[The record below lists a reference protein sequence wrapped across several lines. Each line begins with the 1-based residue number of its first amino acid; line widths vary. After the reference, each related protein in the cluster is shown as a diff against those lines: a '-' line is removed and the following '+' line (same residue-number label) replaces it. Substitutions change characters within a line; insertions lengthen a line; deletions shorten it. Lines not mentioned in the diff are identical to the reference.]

1 MAAKKSAKKKAAPKK
16 AAPKK
21 AAPKKAAPKK
31 AASKKAAPK
40 KAAPKKAAGVSP
52 KKRAAAAPSEKTAAE
67 KAPAKTAASEAAVP
81 SGAEALMAAILGGGA
96 AGAPQT
102 PPTKK
107 PKAAAAAAAAA
118 EDDEDA
124 EPVIVRKPIPR
135 MPKRAAADT
144 IRLVVGKNPV
154 AAFMVYALASEK
166 VDTSGRTYQI
176 TRQDQHVIDTEAKKA
191 KHDVAFFSFSV
202 YPEVDDR
209 YMLLPCGGSFG
220 DHRGPL
226 LVSRKPIRSNEVNG
240 LEVAVPGRH
249 SSAALAL
256 QLWLPQGRFDLK
268 SVPVRHV
275 SLLVRADK
283 ARSGLLVNEDQA
295 TYRNHNLI
303 RIVDLGQWWGDDTE
317 GLPLP
322 LTLAGVRRDI
332 PEEERAGLALDLKR
346 SIAYGLGHREEALEH
361 AVQYAPKVTAEQ
373 LDKFI
378 DRYVN
383 DLSLD
388 FGVRGRQA
396 VETLFDRSISRGLL
410 AGPIDPEYHGVE

>member
-1 MAAKKSAKKKAAPKK
+1 MAAKKSAKKKAAKSK

-21 AAPKKAAPKK
+21 AAKKKAAASKKKAAAPKK
-31 AASKKAAPK
+31 KAGKKQAAKKAA
-40 KAAPKKAAGVSP
+40 
-52 KKRAAAAPSEKTAAE
+52 AE
-67 KAPAKTAASEAAVP
+67 GAP

-96 AGAPQT
+96 PAPAS
-102 PPTKK
+102 KK
-107 PKAAAAAAAAA
+107 KAQPDKAKAPAD
-118 EDDEDA
+118 DDEDE
-124 EPVIVRKPIPR
+124 EPVKIRKPIPK
-135 MPKRAAADT
+135 MPKRAGKDK

-154 AAFMVYALASEK
+154 AAFMVYALAAEK
-166 VDTSGRTYQI
+166 VDTSGRTYEI
-176 TRQDQHVIDTEAKKA
+176 ARQDQHTIDAEAVKA
-191 KHDVAFFSFSV
+191 KHDVAFLSFAV

-226 LVSRKPIRSNEVNG
+226 LVSRKPIRSSEVNG

-256 QLWLPQGRFDLK
+256 QLWLPQGRFEQK
-268 SVPVRHV
+268 PVPVRHV
-275 SLLVRADK
+275 SLLVRANQ
-283 ARSGLLVNEDQA
+283 ARSGLLVNEDQV
-295 TYRNHNLI
+295 TYRKHNLI

-361 AVQYAPKVTAEQ
+361 AVQYAPKVSAEQ

-396 VETLFDRSISRGLL
+396 VETLYERSIARGLL

>member
-1 MAAKKSAKKKAAPKK
+1 MAAKKSAKKKATPKKSAAKKSAAKKSAPKK
-16 AAPKK
+16 AAAKK
-21 AAPKKAAPKK
+21 
-31 AASKKAAPK
+31 
-40 KAAPKKAAGVSP
+40 
-52 KKRAAAAPSEKTAAE
+52 AAAAPAKKKAAKKKAAVAPKEPAAE
-67 KAPAKTAASEAAVP
+67 APAKKAPGEAASP

-96 AGAPQT
+96 PPAT
-102 PPTKK
+102 PATKK
-107 PKAAAAAAAAA
+107 PKSQVAV
-118 EDDEDA
+118 EPDEDEDA
-124 EPVIVRKPIPR
+124 EPAIVRKPVPK
-135 MPKRAAADT
+135 MPKRAAANT

-154 AAFMVYALASEK
+154 AAFMVYALAAEK
-166 VDTSGRTYQI
+166 VDTSGRTYVI
-176 TRQDQHVIDTEAKKA
+176 AREDQHVIDAEAKKA
-191 KHDVAFFSFSV
+191 KHDVAFLSFAV

-256 QLWLPQGRFDLK
+256 QLWLPQGRFDMK
-268 SVPVRHV
+268 PVPVRHV
-275 SLLVRADK
+275 SLLVRANQ

-332 PEEERAGLALDLKR
+332 PVEERAGLALDLKR

-361 AVQYAPKVTAEQ
+361 AVQYAPKLSAEQ

-396 VETLFDRSISRGLL
+396 VETLYERSIARGLL
-410 AGPIDPEYHGVE
+410 AGPIIPEYHGVE